1 MYKILLKILV
11 TVVLI
16 IFLGLL
22 SLDPILKSFVPEY
35 EDKEECLSKGTL
47 QLICNLQNP
56 EDFAEIPGEDALI
69 ISQFAGLAE
78 LNEGSTKTGTISRL
92 DLKTKKIQDYEITF
106 IEESGLGIGEENC
119 MPFKQFYPHGID
131 THNKLSL
138 KESNKFSPFLE
149 EAHLLAVVNHEVVDR
164 IEFFLF
170 FNDDIVFSDN
180 PNRTLFWIGCVTAPK
195 ENTYFND
202 VVIKDDSGGFFTTHQ
217 YDKDWDFSK
226 LELYNTFKWDT
237 GYVYEWNKMSG
248 FNIVKNSEGAWPNG
262 IEMIEETLFI
272 SFRMNGT
279 VASIQNGQR
288 KDFKFRNY
296 LEGGSDNI
304 IAKDNQLWIAVQ
316 NTDLGGLSCM
326 KPSQIQCATP
336 FSVITTDKSLNVIKE
351 YNFGDTAFGG
361 LSVVYPYKDELILG
375 SYKSDRIGIF
385 NIND

>member
-202 VVIKDDSGGFFTTHQ
+202 VVIKDDTGSFFATHQ

>member
-22 SLDPILKSFVPEY
+22 SLDPILISFVPEY

-170 FNDDIVFSDN
+170 FNDDIIFSDN

-202 VVIKDDSGGFFTTHQ
+202 VVIKDDAGGFFATHQ

-248 FNIVKNSEGAWPNG
+248 FNIVENSEGAWPNG

-288 KDFKFRNY
+288 KNFKFRNY

>member
-22 SLDPILKSFVPEY
+22 SLDPILKSFVPKY

-92 DLKTKKIQDYEITF
+92 DLKTKKIQDYEIIF

-202 VVIKDDSGGFFTTHQ
+202 VVIKDDSGSFFATHL

-237 GYVYEWNKMSG
+237 GYVYEWNKISG
-248 FNIVKNSEGAWPNG
+248 FNIVENSEGAWPNG

-279 VASIQNGQR
+279 VASIQNSQR
-288 KDFKFRNY
+288 KNFKFRNY

-304 IAKDNQLWIAVQ
+304 IAKDDQLWIAVQ

-336 FSVITTDKSLNVIKE
+336 FSVITTDKSLNLIKE

>member
-1 MYKILLKILV
+1 LYKILLKILA

-22 SLDPILKSFVPEY
+22 FLDPILKSFVPEY

-56 EDFAEIPGEDALI
+56 EDFAAIPGEDALI

-92 DLKTKKIQDYEITF
+92 DLKTKKIQDYEIIF

-119 MPFKQFYPHGID
+119 MPYKQFYPHGID
-131 THNKLSL
+131 THKKLSL
-138 KESNKFSPFLE
+138 KKTNKFSPFLE

-202 VVIKDDSGGFFTTHQ
+202 VVIKDDAGGFFATHQ

-248 FNIVKNSEGAWPNG
+248 FNIVENSEGAWPNG

-288 KDFKFRNY
+288 KNFKFRNY

>member
-1 MYKILLKILV
+1 LYKILLKILV

-35 EDKEECLSKGTL
+35 EDKEDCLSKGTL

-56 EDFAEIPGEDALI
+56 EDFAAIPGEDALI

-92 DLKTKKIQDYEITF
+92 DLKTKKIQDYEIIF

-131 THNKLSL
+131 THKKVSL
-138 KESNKFSPFLE
+138 KKTNKFSPFLE

-202 VVIKDDSGGFFTTHQ
+202 VVIKDDAGGFFATHQ
-217 YDKDWDFSK
+217 YNKDWDFSK
-226 LELYNTFKWDT
+226 LELYNTFKWNT

-248 FNIVKNSEGAWPNG
+248 FNIVENSEGAWPNG

-288 KDFKFRNY
+288 KNFKFRNY

-304 IAKDNQLWIAVQ
+304 VAKDNQLWIAVQ

>member
-170 FNDDIVFSDN
+170 FNDDIIFSDN

-202 VVIKDDSGGFFTTHQ
+202 VVIKDDAGGFFATHQ

-248 FNIVKNSEGAWPNG
+248 FNIVENSEGAWPNG

-288 KDFKFRNY
+288 KNFKFRNY

-351 YNFGDTAFGG
+351 YNFGDTAFGC

>member
-1 MYKILLKILV
+1 MYKILLKILAAV
-11 TVVLI
+11 ALI
-16 IFLGLL
+16 IFVGLL
-22 SLDPILKSFVPEY
+22 SLDPILKSFAPEY
-35 EDKEECLSKGTL
+35 ENKDNCLSKGIL

-78 LNEGSTKTGTISRL
+78 LNKGSTKTGIISRL
-92 DLKTKKIQDYEITF
+92 DLKTKKIEDYEVKF
-106 IEESGLGIGEENC
+106 IEESGLGIGEEGC
-119 MPFKQFYPHGID
+119 KPYKQFYPHGID
-131 THNKLSL
+131 THKKISL
-138 KESNKFSPFLE
+138 KKTNNFSPFLE
-149 EAHLLAVVNHEVVDR
+149 EAHLLAVINHEVIDR

-170 FNDDIVFSDN
+170 FNDDIVFSDD
-180 PNRTLFWIGCVTAPK
+180 PKRTLFWIGCVEAPR

-202 VVIKDDSGGFFTTHQ
+202 VVIKDDLGSFYATHQ

-226 LELYNTFKWDT
+226 LEIYNTFEWDT

-248 FNIVKNSEGAWPNG
+248 FNIVEHSQGAWPNG
-262 IEMIEETLFI
+262 IEIIGETLFI

-279 VASIQNGQR
+279 VASIKNGKR
-288 KDFKFRNY
+288 KNFKFRNY

-304 IAKDNQLWIAVQ
+304 IAKGDELWIAVQ

-326 KPSQIQCATP
+326 DPSQIQCATP
-336 FSVITTDKSLNVIKE
+336 FSVIATDKSLNLIKE

-361 LSVVYPYKDELILG
+361 LSVVYPFKDELILG

-385 NIND
+385 TIND

>member
-1 MYKILLKILV
+1 LYKILLKILV

-78 LNEGSTKTGTISRL
+78 LNEGSTKTGIISRL
-92 DLKTKKIQDYEITF
+92 DLKTKKIEDYEIIF

-131 THNKLSL
+131 THKKLSL
-138 KESNKFSPFLE
+138 KKTNKFSPFLE

-202 VVIKDDSGGFFTTHQ
+202 VVIKDDAGGFFATHQ

-248 FNIVKNSEGAWPNG
+248 FNIVENSEGAWPNG

-288 KDFKFRNY
+288 KNFKFRNY

-336 FSVITTDKSLNVIKE
+336 FSVITTDKFLNVIKE

>member
-22 SLDPILKSFVPEY
+22 FLDSILKSFVPEY
-35 EDKEECLSKGTL
+35 EDKEDCLSKGTL

-56 EDFAEIPGEDALI
+56 EDFAAIPGEDALI

-92 DLKTKKIQDYEITF
+92 DLKTKKIQDYEIIF

-131 THNKLSL
+131 THKKVSL
-138 KESNKFSPFLE
+138 KKANKFSPFLE

-180 PNRTLFWIGCVTAPK
+180 PNRTLFWIGCVAAPK

-202 VVIKDDSGGFFTTHQ
+202 VVIKDDAGGFFATHQ
-217 YDKDWDFSK
+217 YDKDWDFLK
-226 LELYNTFKWDT
+226 LELYNTLKWDT

-248 FNIVKNSEGAWPNG
+248 FNIVENSEGAWPNG

-288 KDFKFRNY
+288 KNFKFRNY

-304 IAKDNQLWIAVQ
+304 VAKDNQLWIAVQ

-351 YNFGDTAFGG
+351 YDFGDTAFGG

>member
-170 FNDDIVFSDN
+170 FNDDIIFSDN

-202 VVIKDDSGGFFTTHQ
+202 VVIKDDAGGFFATHQ

-248 FNIVKNSEGAWPNG
+248 FNIVENSEGAWPNG

-288 KDFKFRNY
+288 KNFKFRNY

-351 YNFGDTAFGG
+351 YNLGDTAFGC

>member
-1 MYKILLKILV
+1 LK
-11 TVVLI
+11 
-16 IFLGLL
+16 
-22 SLDPILKSFVPEY
+22 K
-35 EDKEECLSKGTL
+35 
-47 QLICNLQNP
+47 LICLPLLTTN
-56 EDFAEIPGEDALI
+56 
-69 ISQFAGLAE
+69 SW
-78 LNEGSTKTGTISRL
+78 
-92 DLKTKKIQDYEITF
+92 
-106 IEESGLGIGEENC
+106 IG
-119 MPFKQFYPHGID
+119 
-131 THNKLSL
+131 
-138 KESNKFSPFLE
+138 
-149 EAHLLAVVNHEVVDR
+149 V
-164 IEFFLF
+164 EFFLF

-180 PNRTLFWIGCVTAPK
+180 PNRTLFWIGCVAAPK

-202 VVIKDDSGGFFTTHQ
+202 VVIKDDAGGFFATHQ

-226 LELYNTFKWDT
+226 LELYNIFKWDT
-237 GYVYEWNKMSG
+237 GYVYEWNKVSG
-248 FNIVKNSEGAWPNG
+248 FNIIENSEGAWPNG

-279 VASIQNGQR
+279 IASIQNGKR
-288 KDFKFRNY
+288 KNFKFRNY

-385 NIND
+385 NTND

>member
-11 TVVLI
+11 AVVLI

-22 SLDPILKSFVPEY
+22 SLDPILKSFIPEY
-35 EDKEECLSKGTL
+35 EDKDECISRGAL

-78 LNEGSTKTGTISRL
+78 LNGGSTKAGAISRL
-92 DLKTKKIQDYEITF
+92 DLKTKKIQDYKITF
-106 IEESGLGIGEENC
+106 IEESGLGIGEESC
-119 MPFKQFYPHGID
+119 KPYKQLYPHGID
-131 THNKLSL
+131 THKKISL
-138 KESNKFSPFLE
+138 KKSNNFSPFLE
-149 EAHLLAVVNHEVVDR
+149 EAHLLAVINHEVVDR

-170 FNDDIVFSDN
+170 FNDDIIFSDN
-180 PNRTLFWIGCVTAPK
+180 PNRTLFWIGCVAAPK

-202 VVIKDDSGGFFTTHQ
+202 VVIKDDTGGFFATHQ

-226 LELYNTFKWDT
+226 LELYNIFKWDT
-237 GYVYEWNKMSG
+237 GYVYEWNNVSG
-248 FNIVKNSEGAWPNG
+248 FNIIENSEGAWPNG

-279 VASIQNGQR
+279 IASIQNGKR
-288 KDFKFRNY
+288 KNFKFRNY

-385 NIND
+385 NTND

>member
-1 MYKILLKILV
+1 LYKILLKILV

-22 SLDPILKSFVPEY
+22 FLDPILKSFVPEY
-35 EDKEECLSKGTL
+35 EDKEDCLSKGTL

-56 EDFAEIPGEDALI
+56 EDFAAIPGEDALI

-92 DLKTKKIQDYEITF
+92 DLKTKKIQDYEIIF

-131 THNKLSL
+131 THKKVSL
-138 KESNKFSPFLE
+138 KKTNKFSPFLE

-202 VVIKDDSGGFFTTHQ
+202 VVIKDDAGGFFATHQ

-226 LELYNTFKWDT
+226 LELYNIFKWDT

-248 FNIVKNSEGAWPNG
+248 FNTVENSEGAWPNG

-288 KDFKFRNY
+288 KNFKFRNY